1 MRVYIETCYSCI
13 LDCEVPGDLQT
24 QRSAPIVIKWHRRC
38 KSLEFLVNKYKS
50 SITFCGFLQEK
61 FRVGT
66 FEQGRSGNSKQTYFF
81 GRRHVTNKFIIS
93 LK

>member
-66 FEQGRSGNSKQTYFF
+66 FQQGRSGNSA
-81 GRRHVTNKFIIS
+81 
-93 LK
+93 